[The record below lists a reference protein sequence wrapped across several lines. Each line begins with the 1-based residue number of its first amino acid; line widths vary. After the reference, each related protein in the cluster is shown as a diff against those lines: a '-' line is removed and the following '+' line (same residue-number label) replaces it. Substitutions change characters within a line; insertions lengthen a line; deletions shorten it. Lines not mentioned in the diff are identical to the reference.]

1 MVEVVDLLKINAKKY
16 LLAYGYLVGLPLAC
30 FSANNFYLQANTQV
44 AATNFDYV
52 STYYL
57 NSSVEA
63 MYNFT
68 NSPFIVGGGFGE
80 IYGTT
85 DSLYAS
91 NGGSFNS
98 SFTVPYV
105 TIMGG
110 VLFNPLPRIK
120 NVTTVRIAQS
130 FSGQSNCNAS
140 SGYICNPE
148 SSSVDLTQLGF
159 RNSTMYFFTPSF
171 YMAFNAGLDI
181 NSFTFSPSFSSTSSP
196 PVSSRTYH
204 SPGPNLGL
212 SIGYSF

>member
-1 MVEVVDLLKINAKKY
+1 VWVLFKLHAKKC
-16 LLAYGYLVGLPLAC
+16 LFFCGFLSIPTVA
-30 FSANNFYLQANTQV
+30 FSANSFYLQATTQI

-52 STYYL
+52 STYYF
-57 NSSVEA
+57 NSSLEG
-63 MYNFT
+63 MYNFK
-68 NSPFIVGGGFGE
+68 NSPFIIGAGIGQ

-85 DSLYAS
+85 DSLYVP

-98 SFTVPYV
+98 TFSIPYV
-105 TIMGG
+105 SILGG
-110 VLFNPLPRIK
+110 VLFNPLPKIK
-120 NVTTVRIAQS
+120 NVTTVRLAQS

-140 SGYICNPE
+140 SGYVCNPE
-148 SSSVDLTQLGF
+148 SSSVNLLQLGF
-159 RNSTMYFFTPSF
+159 RNSTMYFFTPRF